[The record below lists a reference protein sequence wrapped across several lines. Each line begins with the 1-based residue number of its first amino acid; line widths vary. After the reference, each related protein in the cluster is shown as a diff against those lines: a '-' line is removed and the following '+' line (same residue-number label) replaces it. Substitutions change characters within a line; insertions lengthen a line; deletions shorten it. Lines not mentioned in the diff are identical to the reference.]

1 MKVLLKYF
9 PITLF
14 LYYYVF
20 SSKEAWDFIAPSK
33 FQWHMMQTCSVL
45 LKYPFQIFLLKKKK
59 KQWIIEY
66 TIKKKGSVFMKLI
79 ITLLGVT
86 GSYCTSS

>member
-14 LYYYVF
+14 LYYYAF
-20 SSKEAWDFIAPSK
+20 SSKEAWDFTAPSK

-45 LKYPFQIFLLKKKK
+45 LKYPFQIFLFKKKK
-59 KQWIIEY
+59 AMNNWIY
-66 TIKKKGSVFMKLI
+66 NLKKR
-79 ITLLGVT
+79 
-86 GSYCTSS
+86 